1 MNRDRLIEINNLLIQ
16 FRDELRKNPEKL
28 NDIASKSNTY
38 YHLVRC
44 NTPERVNNA
53 DLFQYWT
60 SNNKRDNTQVFVS
73 PNWQYFCQFISQ
85 PEKVIDHYDHHKI
98 YLSLDSE
105 HMKEGV
111 ERLFDFLDKE
121 NIPHRSK
128 VGKLSRDDQIV
139 VRVISHEDCRK
150 VINFINNDPYI
161 QEGKKKAN
169 PFTYQ
174 YKGVAIAADGAVSY
188 NDCISKLIG
197 LYLREMASN
206 YEDIGKI
213 NVNTF
218 IDFCVNY
225 YNKYF
230 VRREDVN
237 KVLNDFGIKSS
248 TELYDLVDFKYC
260 VKLFLNGLNNS
271 FDFNKYSS
279 FIEEKKQN
287 VDNELQGFKNEI
299 NNDDYMKLFDELCE
313 VMIGKY
319 GLSEASYQIRTFLV
333 TFNNAYITRDYNL
346 RKRVYDKNFVDYI
359 HHYAVMNEMS
369 LDELIESRY
378 NKNVAS
384 MFEDDNSRLLRKG
397 LLITYDYHN
406 ELYRQKKDDGT
417 GYSYARSAIVR
428 LLRDGEYIG
437 FTRQQGVRNEIKS
450 NISKDQA
457 LEIVCNELGLS
468 KDNNEDFYDMVDLYL
483 NRVLGLVN
491 KNTVWKTV

>member
-1 MNRDRLIEINNLLIQ
+1 MNRDRLVEINNLLIQ
-16 FRDELRKNPEKL
+16 FRDELREHPEKI
-28 NDIASKSNTY
+28 NDITCKSNTY
-38 YHLVRC
+38 HHLVRC

-53 DLFQYWT
+53 DLFDYWT
-60 SNNKRDNTQVFVS
+60 SNNKRDNTEVFVS
-73 PNWQYFCQFISQ
+73 PYWQYFCQFISQ
-85 PEKVIDHYDHHKI
+85 PEKVIDQYKHHKI

-121 NIPHRSK
+121 NIPHKSK

-150 VINFINNDPYI
+150 VVNFINNDPYI

-174 YKGVAIAADGAVSY
+174 YNGVAIAADGAVSY

-206 YEDIGKI
+206 NSIDKI

-230 VRREDVN
+230 VRKEDLN
-237 KVLNDFGIKSS
+237 KVLNDFGIKNS

-271 FDFNKYSS
+271 FDFNKYGN
-279 FIEEKKQN
+279 FIEEKRQN
-287 VDNELQGFKNEI
+287 VNEEIQGFKNEV
-299 NNDDYMKLFDELCE
+299 NNDDYLKLFDELCE

-319 GLSEASYQIRTFLV
+319 GLSEASYQIKTFLV
-333 TFNNAYITRDYNL
+333 NFDNRYITRDYNL
-346 RKRVYDKNFVDYI
+346 RKRVNNKNFVDFI
-359 HHYAVMNEMS
+359 QRYAVMNKMN
-369 LDELIESRY
+369 LVELIESRY
-378 NKNVAS
+378 NKSASS
-384 MFEDDNSRLLRKG
+384 MFENDNSDLLRRG
-397 LLITYDYHN
+397 LLTTYDYHN

-428 LLRDGEYIG
+428 LLRYGEYNG
-437 FTRQQGVRNEIKS
+437 FTRQQGVRNEVKS
-450 NISKDQA
+450 KISKEEA
-457 LEIVCNELGLS
+457 LEIVCNELGIS
-468 KDNNEDFYDMVDLYL
+468 KNNNEDFYDMVDLYL

-491 KNTVWKTV
+491 KNTIWKTV

>member
-1 MNRDRLIEINNLLIQ
+1 MNRDRLVEINKLLIK
-16 FRDELRKNPEKL
+16 FREELKMNPDKL
-28 NDIASKSNTY
+28 YDISSLNNTY
-38 YHLVRC
+38 YHIVRC
-44 NTPERVNNA
+44 NTPEKVNNA
-53 DLFQYWT
+53 DLFDYWID
-60 SNNKRDNTQVFVS
+60 NNKRDKTEVFVS
-73 PNWQYFCQFISQ
+73 PNWKYFCQFISQ
-85 PEKVIDHYDHHKI
+85 PEKVVDYYKHHKI

-111 ERLFDFLDKE
+111 ERLFDFLNRE
-121 NIPHRSK
+121 NIPHKSK

-150 VINFINNDPYI
+150 VVNFINNDPYI
-161 QEGKKKAN
+161 QEGKKKAS
-169 PFTYQ
+169 PFAYQ

-188 NDCISKLIG
+188 NDSISKMLS
-197 LYLREMASN
+197 LYLKEMAKNNSI
-206 YEDIGKI
+206 DKI

-218 IDFCVNY
+218 INFCVNY

-230 VRREDVN
+230 VRKEDVG
-237 KVLNDFGIKSS
+237 KVLNDFGIKNS
-248 TELYDLVDFKYC
+248 TNVHDIVDFKYC

-271 FDFNKYSS
+271 FDFDKYAN
-279 FIEEKKQN
+279 FIEVKRQN
-287 VDNELQGFKNEI
+287 IDNELQGFKKEI
-299 NNDDYMKLFDELCE
+299 NNDDYLKLFDELCE
-313 VMIGKY
+313 VMINKY
-319 GLSEASYQIRTFLV
+319 GLSNGSDLIRTFFI
-333 TFNNAYITRDYNL
+333 TFDSTYITRDYNL

-369 LDELIESRY
+369 LGELIESRY
-378 NKNVAS
+378 NKNVTS

-406 ELYRQKKDDGT
+406 ELYRQKKDKST

-437 FTRQQGVRNEIKS
+437 FTRQQGVRDKIKS
-450 NISKDQA
+450 KISKEEA

-491 KNTVWKTV
+491 KNTVWKKV